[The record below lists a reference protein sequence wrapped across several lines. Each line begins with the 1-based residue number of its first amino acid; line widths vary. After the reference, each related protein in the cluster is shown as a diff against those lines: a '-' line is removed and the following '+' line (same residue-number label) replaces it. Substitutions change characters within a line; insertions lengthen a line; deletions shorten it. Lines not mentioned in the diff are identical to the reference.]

1 MRFYDVDG
9 GAVYLDGKDIRTLNI
24 NWLRSKIGL
33 VSQEP
38 TLFNK
43 SIFEN
48 VCYGDITRD
57 NITINE
63 VMDACKESNI
73 NNRIEN
79 LPEVIFFVPESES
92 FNLNYL
98 KMFVHFLEI

>member
-57 NITINE
+57 NITISE

-79 LPEVIFFVPESES
+79 LPEVIFLFL
-92 FNLNYL
+92 NLKAL
-98 KMFVHFLEI
+98 IKF